1 MAKNVL
7 PVDFQDDIL
16 SEDMDGRRKYQ
27 MITNADGTVSFV
39 DVTEYTQ
46 VGSNFGQ
53 AQINATNEAV
63 NESADKNKIIDTKAD
78 LMANTQAGMIAG
90 ASAVKAA
97 VSELTENE
105 IITVSPIPELKISN
119 SKVEVR
125 AGIALVNIQIL
136 CAGTTSVSL
145 SNGKILATGFPK
157 PSSGIAIVTHGI
169 PWNNG
174 FIGSDARTTPLR
186 LCIDGSGKL
195 CCFYPSDKEQ
205 ITVGMPV
212 NINCSYSVAD

>member
-1 MAKNVL
+1 MADAKGAYIGGV
-7 PVDFQDDIL
+7 PVQFKDAAARAMISDEYNSAETYAKGNLCIYNGKIYEAIKETTGTWDATAWEETTLAKVNSKLNGDIT
-16 SEDMDGRRKYQ
+16 R
-27 MITNADGTVSFV
+27 
-39 DVTEYTQ
+39 
-46 VGSNFGQ
+46 
-53 AQINATNEAV
+53 
-63 NESADKNKIIDTKAD
+63 
-78 LMANTQAGMIAG
+78 
-90 ASAVKAA
+90 
-97 VSELTENE
+97 LTENE
-105 IITVSPIPELKISN
+105 IITVSPISELKISN

-136 CAGTTSVSL
+136 CAGTTAVSL

-157 PSSGIAIVTHGI
+157 PSSGIAIITHGI

-174 FIGSDARTTPLR
+174 FTGSDARTIPLR

-195 CCFYPSDKEQ
+195 CCFYPSDKER